1 MDNFISAIKENKKLI
16 IITLIVIVIVVGIAL
31 YNNLKP
37 VPEYNPEVNEYNEV
51 NYIKKN
57 YKVNE
62 YSVVN
67 ISELDLLNAYLK
79 KYLTLATTKPEEA
92 FNMLSKESKESFN
105 NNIDEYKK
113 YVKSITSIYTKD
125 NQVVKY
131 RKGEGKGAT
140 EIVDSEKNK
149 YIIIE
154 HSIWDIEITLNGR
167 E

>member
-1 MDNFISAIKENKKLI
+1 MDSFISGIKENKKLI
-16 IITLIVIVIVVGIAL
+16 IITLIVIIIVIVIAL

-37 VPEYNPEVNEYNEV
+37 KPQYDPEVNEYNEV

-79 KYLTLATTKPEEA
+79 KYITLAVTKPEEA

-105 NNIDEYKK
+105 NSVDEYKK
-113 YVKSITSIYTKD
+113 YVESITSIYTKD

-131 RKGEGKGAT
+131 RKGDGKGNT
-140 EIVDSEKNK
+140 EIVDSESNK
-149 YIIIE
+149 YIITE
-154 HSIWDIEITLNGR
+154 HSTWDIEITLNGR

>member
-1 MDNFISAIKENKKLI
+1 MNNLGSSIKENKRLI
-16 IITLIVIVIVVGIAL
+16 IVTLIVIVIVVGVAI
-31 YNNLKP
+31 YNSLKP
-37 VPEYNPEVNEYNEV
+37 KPEYNPEINEYSDV
-51 NYIKKN
+51 TYVKKN

-79 KYLTLATTKPEEA
+79 KYLNLQITKPEEA
-92 FNMLSKESKESFN
+92 YNMLSEKSKKSFKD
-105 NNIDEYKK
+105 IDEYKK

-125 NQVVKY
+125 NKVEKY
-131 RKGEGKGAT
+131 RKGEGKKNT
-140 EIVDSEKNK
+140 EIIDTEKNK
-149 YIIIE
+149 YIITE

>member
-1 MDNFISAIKENKKLI
+1 MDRFMSSVKENKRLI
-16 IITLIVIVIVVGIAL
+16 IVTIIVIAIVVGVAL
-31 YNNLKP
+31 YNTLKP
-37 VPEYNPEVNEYNEV
+37 KPTYDPEVNEYNEV

-57 YKVNE
+57 YRVNE

-79 KYLTLATTKPEEA
+79 KYINLSITKPEEA

-105 NNIDEYKK
+105 NSVEEYKK
-113 YVKSITSIYTKD
+113 YVKSITSIYSKD
-125 NQVVKY
+125 NEVVKY
-131 RKGEGKGAT
+131 RKGDGIGKT

-149 YIIIE
+149 YVITE
-154 HSIWDIEITLNGR
+154 HSTWDIEITLNGR